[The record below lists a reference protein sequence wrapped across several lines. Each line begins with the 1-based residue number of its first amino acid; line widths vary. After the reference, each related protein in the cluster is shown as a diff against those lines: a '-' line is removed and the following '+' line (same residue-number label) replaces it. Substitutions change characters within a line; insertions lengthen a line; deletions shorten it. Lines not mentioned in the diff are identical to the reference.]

1 MRKTFA
7 QRPADANVSSAHC
20 YRKKNQ
26 LMKKLTGIL
35 LTTLTMSFPAFV
47 SAGGTLD
54 LSLSDTAA
62 RVAWDAT
69 KVSSGMHVSA
79 AYLHES
85 DDGQDGDMVSGGLHI
100 VDVRQSQSS
109 LYMGIGGQVYGFVSD
124 DYSGG
129 ALGVGGFFRYGMPF
143 NRDLALAGYVYYA
156 PPVVSFSDI
165 ENMFDA
171 DLRLQYS
178 VLKSA
183 HVYAGLRMT
192 SIKLEE
198 QDDRYKFADGL
209 HLGLRLDF

>member
-1 MRKTFA
+1 
-7 QRPADANVSSAHC
+7 
-20 YRKKNQ
+20 
-26 LMKKLTGIL
+26 MKKLTGLL
-35 LTTLTMSFPAFV
+35 LTAVATTFSALA

-54 LSLSDTAA
+54 LSLSDTTA

-69 KVSSGMHVSA
+69 KVSSGMHVNM

-85 DDGQDGDMVSGGLHI
+85 EENKEADMVSGGLHI

-109 LYMGIGGQVYGFVSD
+109 LYMGIGGNVYAFRN
-124 DYSGG
+124 DYEEAGA

-143 NRDLALAGYVYYA
+143 NRDLALAGYAYYA

-178 VLKSA
+178 VIKSA
-183 HVYAGLRMT
+183 HVYAGLRVT
-192 SIKLEE
+192 SVKLE
-198 QDDRYKFADGL
+198 DHDGRFKFGDGL
-209 HLGLRLDF
+209 HVGLRLDF